1 MEITEHQL
9 MYEEA
14 QKYCLQLSQE
24 IGEEEAL
31 IELSQSHRVIRQ
43 QELTSHLGGD
53 SDV

>member
-24 IGEEEAL
+24 VGEEQAL
-31 IELSQSHRVIRQ
+31 IELSHSHRIIQQ
-43 QELTSHLGGD
+43 QELTSHLEGE
-53 SDV
+53 SYV